1 MSPPPS
7 DPRPGRPGA
16 GKPAPDPA
24 YGGPARRAQGEDE
37 ALAFVE
43 SPVQL
48 LNVLEWAH
56 ASGQDPD
63 RLTLVVLSPLD
74 PMSRGP
80 RPPQGR
86 VAPGGG
92 GEVRVG
98 VGRGGV
104 AATPPP

>member
-7 DPRPGRPGA
+7 DRRPGRPGA
-16 GKPAPDPA
+16 QNPAPDPA

-56 ASGQDPD
+56 ASGQAPD

-74 PMSRGP
+74 PMSRGQL
-80 RPPQGR
+80 RR
-86 VAPGGG
+86 DRKSV
-92 GEVRVG
+92 V
-98 VGRGGV
+98 
-104 AATPPP
+104 